1 MGAYEYSALSAEGAE
16 KKGIIEGDSI
26 RQARQQLREQ
36 NLLPLRVEEIAQREK
51 KHQRRTPLL
60 RRGISVTDMALMTR
74 QLATLVRS
82 GTPLA
87 QALATVARQT
97 DKPRLK
103 SLIMAVRS
111 QVLEG
116 HSLADGM
123 ARFPHIFD
131 RLYVAT
137 VHSGEQSGHLDV
149 VLERLAE
156 YTESRQV
163 LRQRVQL
170 ALIYPVI
177 LTVIAIGVV
186 TALLVYV
193 VPEVV
198 AVFENT
204 GQDLPLLTRALIAS
218 SDFVRAYLAP
228 IIILISILILGV
240 RQLLKNRRMRFRFH
254 ILLLGTPVVGKLIKG
269 LNTERLARTLSILL
283 ASNVPLLEALAITG
297 QVLDNLPMRKAVE
310 KSGELVREGSSLA
323 STLENDRFFPPLIV
337 QLISSGEASGDLEK
351 MLEHAAVSQER
362 ELQTLIAMLFG
373 LLEPVLIL
381 VMGGVV
387 LLIVL
392 AIMLPIFELNQMV
405 Q

>member
-1 MGAYEYSALSAEGAE
+1 
-16 KKGIIEGDSI
+16 
-26 RQARQQLREQ
+26 
-36 NLLPLRVEEIAQREK
+36 
-51 KHQRRTPLL
+51 
-60 RRGISVTDMALMTR
+60 
-74 QLATLVRS
+74 
-82 GTPLA
+82 
-87 QALATVARQT
+87 
-97 DKPRLK
+97 
-103 SLIMAVRS
+103 
-111 QVLEG
+111 
-116 HSLADGM
+116 
-123 ARFPHIFD
+123 
-131 RLYVAT
+131 
-137 VHSGEQSGHLDV
+137 
-149 VLERLAE
+149 
-156 YTESRQV
+156 
-163 LRQRVQL
+163 
-170 ALIYPVI
+170 
-177 LTVIAIGVV
+177 VIAIGVV

-218 SDFVRAYLAP
+218 SDFVRAYL
-228 IIILISILILGV
+228 IHIVILITILIVGT
-240 RQLLKNRRMRFRFH
+240 RQLLRNPKLRFRFH
-254 ILLLGTPVVGKLIKG
+254 ALLLRTPVVGKLIKG

-283 ASNVPLLEALAITG
+283 ASNVPLLEALSITG

-323 STLENDRFFPPLIV
+323 STLENERYFPPLIV

-381 VMGGVV
+381 VMGGIV
-387 LLIVL
+387 LTIVL

>member
-1 MGAYEYSALSAEGAE
+1 MGAYEYSALSAGGAE
-16 KKGIIEGDSI
+16 KKGIIEGDSL

-36 NLLPLRVEEIAQREK
+36 NLLPLHIEEIAQKEK
-51 KHQRRTPLL
+51 KRERSNTF

-97 DKPRLK
+97 DKTRLK

-116 HSLADGM
+116 HSLADGL
-123 ARFPHIFD
+123 ANFPHIFD

-156 YTESRQV
+156 YTESRQI
-163 LRQRVQL
+163 LRQKVQL

-186 TALLVYV
+186 TALLIYV

-204 GQDLPLLTRALIAS
+204 GQDLPALTRALIAS
-218 SDFVRAYLAP
+218 SDFMRAYLP
-228 IIILISILILGV
+228 HILILITLTVLVV
-240 RQLLKNRRMRFRFH
+240 RQTLKNEKARYRFH
-254 ILLLGTPVVGKLIKG
+254 TLLLRLPVVGKLIRG
-269 LNTERLARTLSILL
+269 LNTERLARTLSILI
-283 ASNVPLLEALAITG
+283 ASNVPLLDALAITA

-310 KSGELVREGSSLA
+310 QTAEQVREGSSLA
-323 STLENDRFFPPLIV
+323 STLENERFFPPLIV
-337 QLISSGEASGDLEK
+337 QLISSGEASGNLEE

-381 VMGGVV
+381 VMGGIV
-387 LLIVL
+387 LMIVL